1 MRFAPT
7 AEEEAKKINSQ
18 TGAGYVTDPDFW
30 AKQGIFT
37 GEELAIS
44 ILNQTYSDL
53 YKSVHNIRPRSNAFE
68 SVEEAQ
74 LAIDKL
80 DGYVKMMIERER
92 LEAEQQ
98 AAYELER
105 KELEELMPGEF
116 DYEELPMRS
125 GMKRR
130 MENKSNGLPTLAE
143 AIGLTKRAKKISAK
157 QLRSLILAETKKLT
171 EEELDTKAEAMSD
184 DEAAKAIED
193 NIEGKGVV
201 SVVDF
206 LNSPAGQDEKV
217 RSLLRKGTEDGDVGD
232 EKVSVGSATPKVASM
247 VPTQNEI
254 DLMKSISFP
263 LASISALDNA
273 MGSTVEIG
281 DIIASGEHIIDGHHR
296 WSSVASVNPD
306 AGLKVID
313 LGLPGDAAEKL
324 AVAQVAIAAQPEVG
338 TAPVPRATT
347 GGANNNILGKGA
359 SEIAD
364 MVKSAAGMSSKA
376 GVILNDEI
384 LDHIKSNYADNFGL
398 SGDESK
404 DEAIEKIADKVG
416 KNLAGMKAGEG
427 PPRAYMPQFTGGET
441 GPSLS
446 TDAVLGTLQ
455 GGGANYKTPV
465 VSEGSQ
471 KTTDD
476 LIVERWQKLAGL
488 LKG

>member
-1 MRFAPT
+1 
-7 AEEEAKKINSQ
+7 
-18 TGAGYVTDPDFW
+18 
-30 AKQGIFT
+30 
-37 GEELAIS
+37 
-44 ILNQTYSDL
+44 
-53 YKSVHNIRPRSNAFE
+53 
-68 SVEEAQ
+68 
-74 LAIDKL
+74 
-80 DGYVKMMIERER
+80 
-92 LEAEQQ
+92 
-98 AAYELER
+98 
-105 KELEELMPGEF
+105 
-116 DYEELPMRS
+116 
-125 GMKRR
+125 
-130 MENKSNGLPTLAE
+130 
-143 AIGLTKRAKKISAK
+143 
-157 QLRSLILAETKKLT
+157 
-171 EEELDTKAEAMSD
+171 MSD

-193 NIEGKGVV
+193 NIEGKDVV

-217 RSLLRKGTEDGDVGD
+217 RSLLRKGAEDGDVGD
-232 EKVSVGSATPKVASM
+232 ERVSVGSATPKVAGM

-338 TAPVPRATT
+338 TAPVPKATT

-446 TDAVLGTLQ
+446 ADAVLGTLQ

-465 VSEGSQ
+465 VPEGSE